1 MRNVTVYE
9 NKDVVMD
16 GQLVKKVLSVTAPTL
31 EEPIARI
38 ELHIDGALTF
48 TPEKYTPPP
57 VMPTAAPEPAIRSTD
72 VWHLHL
78 EGYIDYDTYK
88 KIMGYYFPNHAQMKP
103 RVAAASVPPPPAPPT
118 GGNW

>member
-16 GQLVKKVLSVTAPTL
+16 GQLVKKVLKVTAPTL

-48 TPEKYTPPP
+48 TPEKYKPEPQQMEVRRVITHNELYESLRRGHVNYDSYLKLMGYHFPHIPAGPPI
-57 VMPTAAPEPAIRSTD
+57 PTAGTPAR
-72 VWHLHL
+72 
-78 EGYIDYDTYK
+78 
-88 KIMGYYFPNHAQMKP
+88 
-103 RVAAASVPPPPAPPT
+103 
-118 GGNW
+118 